1 MHCIAGH
8 NKGPRSKGHTEGP
21 EQSKMD
27 PLAPSDFSQMI
38 FNTETPGYQ
47 GEVKKFLQPN
57 ADNDP
62 KLQELKMFL
71 IDWINDELKQEHIVV
86 QSLEE
91 DLFDGL
97 ILHHLLQKI
106 GNLKLEVEEITLS
119 VTNQKRKLGVILEE
133 VSRCLQMEDSQLKW
147 NVALIHSKDLLA
159 TLHLL
164 IALAQHFRPDLPLPA
179 DVSIEVVV
187 VEPTKSG
194 MKTEKA
200 TECFT
205 GPREEDATTKKD
217 AFDQLFEMNPDK
229 INDVKQAIVNFVN
242 KQLVNLSL
250 TVTDLD
256 SQFADGVILL
266 LLIGQVEG
274 YFIPLSKF
282 FLCPEST
289 EDKFHNV
296 TLALDLL
303 TDGGILTNPADP
315 AEIVNRDLKTTLRV
329 LYSLFLKHKNMLKS
343 S

>member
-1 MHCIAGH
+1 MDLFA
-8 NKGPRSKGHTEGP
+8 
-21 EQSKMD
+21 QSGD
-27 PLAPSDFSQMI
+27 SQMI
-38 FNTETPGYQ
+38 FNVETQ
-47 GEVKKFLQPN
+47 GEARRHLQPN
-57 ADNDP
+57 SENDP
-62 KLQELKMFL
+62 KLQELKTFL
-71 IDWINDELKQEHIVV
+71 IDWINAELKQEHIVV
-86 QSLEE
+86 KSLEE

-106 GNLKLEVEEITLS
+106 GSLTLEVEEITLS
-119 VTNQKRKLGVILEE
+119 TTNQKRKLNLILEE
-133 VSRCLQMEDSQLKW
+133 VSRCLQLEDSQLKW

-164 IALAQHFRPDLPLPA
+164 VALVQHFRPDLPLPA
-179 DVSIEVVV
+179 DVSIEVIV

-194 MKTEKA
+194 MKTGKA
-200 TECFT
+200 IECFT
-205 GPREEDATTKKD
+205 GPREEDAASKKD

-229 INDVKQAIVNFVN
+229 INHVKQAIVNFVN

-274 YFIPLSKF
+274 YFIPLSTF
-282 FLCPEST
+282 FLCPGST
-289 EDKFHNV
+289 EDKLHNV
-296 TLALDLL
+296 ILALDLL
-303 TDGGILTNPADP
+303 TDGGILTNPVDP